1 MGLKVGTTILY
12 AYKVDTVSVLAT
24 VMELLE
30 IVEAVIVDARR
41 DDPVNVE
48 NCVGLKVGTNIFIAL
63 IVDTYMVD
71 ATFTVFAYIVE
82 PINVLY
88 DSPCPVTVVACT
100 VLPDNVV
107 N

>member
-1 MGLKVGTTILY
+1 M
-12 AYKVDTVSVLAT
+12 SVLAT

-30 IVEAVIVDARR
+30 ILEAVIVDARR

-48 NCVGLKVGTNIFIAL
+48 NCVGLKVGTNIFMAL

-82 PINVLY
+82 PVNVLY
-88 DSPCPVTVVACT
+88 NKLCPITVDACT
-100 VLPDNVV
+100 VLPVNVV